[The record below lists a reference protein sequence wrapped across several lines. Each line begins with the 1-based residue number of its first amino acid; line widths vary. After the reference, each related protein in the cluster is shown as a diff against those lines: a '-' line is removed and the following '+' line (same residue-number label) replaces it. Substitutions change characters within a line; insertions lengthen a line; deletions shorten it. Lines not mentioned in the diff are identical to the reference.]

1 MEKCRVTSNCLH
13 RDSLALNFKI
23 GLITVAEWDSVGRV
37 VTQARGRAFLTLG
50 RAFQTLGGAFDFLL
64 RLQKFSRVFGKLAQM
79 IESLAKHLKGS
90 AVCFETSTRPSVLL
104 KRVYKN
110 LVCKMHR
117 LSIGV
122 LCG

>member
-1 MEKCRVTSNCLH
+1 MEKCGVTLNCLY

-37 VTQARGRAFLTLG
+37 ATQARGRAFLTLG

-79 IESLAKHLKGS
+79 IEKLGQA
-90 AVCFETSTRPSVLL
+90 FERLG
-104 KRVYKN
+104 RVF
-110 LVCKMHR
+110 
-117 LSIGV
+117 
-122 LCG
+122 